1 MSRRRRIVIAIAFLL
16 IVAPAVPTS
25 VRSLAQRAR
34 AAHDLRALP
43 PDVRERAIF
52 GWPVVIAREVAG
64 AHSVDLVMTSASERD
79 LAVFTGALLAPR
91 EIRYFAG
98 MDAWRLRQRAIFF
111 HDSSSAN
118 APNPLP
124 PGRAAVTVVLDQR
137 REPPYSI
144 LRADSL

>member
-1 MSRRRRIVIAIAFLL
+1 MSRSRRIVVAIAFLL

-25 VRSLAQRAR
+25 VRALAQRAR
-34 AAHDLRALP
+34 AARELRSLP
-43 PDVRERAIF
+43 PDVRARAIF
-52 GWPVVIAREVAG
+52 GWPVVIAREVA
-64 AHSVDLVMTSASERD
+64 AADSIDLVMTSDSERD

-98 MDAWRLRQRAIFF
+98 MEAWRLRQRAIFF

-118 APNPLP
+118 APNVVP

-137 REPPYSI
+137 REPPYTI
-144 LRADSL
+144 LGADSL